1 MNVQEIEKLTLKFD
15 RLNEILE
22 ADIARQKL
30 TVQELKELNK
40 KVAIALNTVD
50 SILNNHVNEDI
61 LLN

>member
-50 SILNNHVNEDI
+50 SILNNHINEDI